1 MKSRVKNTK
10 NLLRNKLTILF
21 YVVFFMLLFV
31 FKFLNETSSRLRL

>member
-21 YVVFFMLLFV
+21 YVVCFMLLFV